1 MGMKIKQLKQSVQ
14 SQTGVQAKDF
24 KLSFDGVEL
33 TDDELCL
40 QGTIREACANK
51 MLIWIAYR
59 LQNRHGPDTHDG

>member
-33 TDDELCL
+33 TDDDLCL
-40 QGTIREACANK
+40 QGTIRNVHAGAR
-51 MLIWIAYR
+51 LIRIAYR
-59 LQNRHGPDTHDG
+59 LQNRYGPDTHHG